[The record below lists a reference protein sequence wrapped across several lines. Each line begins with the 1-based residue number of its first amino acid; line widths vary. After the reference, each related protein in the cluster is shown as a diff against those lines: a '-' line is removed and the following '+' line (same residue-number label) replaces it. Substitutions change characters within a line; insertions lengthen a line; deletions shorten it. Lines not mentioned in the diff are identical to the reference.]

1 MYLRQSNDPNRGKL
15 EEQIKKVQAG
25 NTEMQNE
32 LIESYQ
38 PFIAK
43 SVSEVCR
50 RFIDPAKDEEFS
62 IGLSAF
68 NEAMLAYADHKGS
81 SFLSFAKLVIK
92 RKTIDYIRR
101 ERIRLPAASLD
112 ELYEDD
118 SENPREAEAAQ
129 TAYNQET
136 EAWYR
141 RAEIEEYDKK
151 LKEYKLSFQEL
162 IQVAPK
168 HRDARESAIEAAKIL
183 HKDDELRD
191 YVMRKKK
198 IPIKQLVE
206 KVTVSKKTLERNR
219 KYILAIFIILS
230 EDYIYLKDYMKGVS

>member
-32 LIESYQ
+32 LIENYQ

-50 RFIDPAKDEEFS
+50 RFIDPSKDEEFS

-68 NEAMLAYADHKGS
+68 NEAMLAYADDKGS

-168 HRDARESAIEAAKIL
+168 HRDARQSAIEAAKIL
-183 HKDDELRD
+183 HKDYELRD

>member
-1 MYLRQSNDPNRGKL
+1 MYLRQSNDPKRGKL
-15 EEQIKKVQAG
+15 EEQVKQVQAG
-25 NTEMQNE
+25 DTDKQNE
-32 LIESYQ
+32 LIQKYQ

-50 RFIDPAKDEEFS
+50 RFIDPVKDEEFS
-62 IGLSAF
+62 VGLSAF
-68 NEAMLAYADHKGS
+68 NEAMMSYADDKGS

-112 ELYEDD
+112 ELFEDD

-129 TAYNQET
+129 TAFIQET
-136 EAWYR
+136 ESWYR

-162 IQVAPK
+162 INVAPK
-168 HRDARESAIEAAKIL
+168 HRDARETAIESAKIL
-183 HKDDELRD
+183 HTDPDLRD
-191 YVMRKKK
+191 YVIRKKK
-198 IPIKQLVE
+198 IPIKQLVD
-206 KVTVSKKTLERNR
+206 KVSVSKKTLERNR
-219 KYILAIFIILS
+219 KYILAVFIIFS

>member
-50 RFIDPAKDEEFS
+50 RFIDPSKDEEFS

-68 NEAMLAYADHKGS
+68 NEAMLAYADDKGS

-118 SENPREAEAAQ
+118 SENPREAEAAH

>member
-50 RFIDPAKDEEFS
+50 RFIDPSKDEEFS

-68 NEAMLAYADHKGS
+68 NEAMLAYADDKGS

>member
-50 RFIDPAKDEEFS
+50 RFIDPSKDEEFS

-68 NEAMLAYADHKGS
+68 NEAMLAYADDKGS

-219 KYILAIFIILS
+219 KYILAIFVILS